1 MPPRY
6 PHGLKKPPTDMSL
19 FEKGVFAALGTSI
32 SIGIFQLATSP
43 WGEAGSSGA
52 NEEGVT
58 FGESVK
64 SFLMSA
70 CPVKFDDKGEKK
82 IESSEVDEKTGAT
95 GAEDTKVD
103 FGR

>member
-1 MPPRY
+1 M
-6 PHGLKKPPTDMSL
+6 TL

-43 WGEAGSSGA
+43 WGEAGSSSA
-52 NEEGVT
+52 NEEGVS
-58 FGESVK
+58 FGKNVK

-70 CPVKFDDKGEKK
+70 CPVKFDDKSETK
-82 IESSEVDEKTGAT
+82 IEPSKLDDKRGARS
-95 GAEDTKVD
+95 AEGTKVD